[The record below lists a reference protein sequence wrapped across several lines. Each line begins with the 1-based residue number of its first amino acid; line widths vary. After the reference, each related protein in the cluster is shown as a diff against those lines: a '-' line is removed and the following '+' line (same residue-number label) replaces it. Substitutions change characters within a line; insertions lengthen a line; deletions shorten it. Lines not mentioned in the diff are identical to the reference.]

1 MSNRVFLDSSI
12 LVEYY
17 KGTKTDLLESLL
29 LEIPETRLFIC
40 QTTLS
45 EYFFQCLKTDSGK
58 APLTVKSS
66 GKIAEALSSTDHRE
80 FLSLFEYLSDGES
93 LCQMCPEMM
102 SKHNLLPNDALV
114 LSICKLNG
122 INILASYD
130 ANDFKKACDK
140 ENITLLQTL
149 ADWEDFKKVK

>member
-1 MSNRVFLDSSI
+1 MSSSIFVDSSI

-17 KGTKTDLLESLL
+17 KGTKTELLETLL

-45 EYFFQCLKTDSGK
+45 EYFFQCLKIDSGK

-66 GKIAEALSSTDHRE
+66 GKIAETLSASDHKE
-80 FLSLFEYLSDGES
+80 FLSLFDYLSDEES
-93 LCQMCPEMM
+93 LRDLCPEMM
-102 SKHNLLPNDALV
+102 SKYNLLPNDALI

-122 INILASYD
+122 INVLASYD
-130 ANDFKKACDK
+130 ANDFQVACAA
-140 ENITLLQTL
+140 EGIILLQSS
-149 ADWEDFKKVK
+149 ADLEVLKQ

>member
-1 MSNRVFLDSSI
+1 MSNSIFIDSSI

-17 KGTKTDLLESLL
+17 KGTKTELLETLL
-29 LEIPETRLFIC
+29 LEISETRLCIC

-45 EYFFQCLKTDSGK
+45 EYFFQCLKIDSGK

-66 GKIAEALSSTDHRE
+66 GKIAETLSTTDHRE
-80 FLSLFEYLSDGES
+80 FLSLFDFINDQES
-93 LCQMCPEMM
+93 LREMCPEMM
-102 SKHNLLPNDALV
+102 SKHNLLPNDALI

-130 ANDFKKACDK
+130 ANDFPVACAA
-140 ENITLLQTL
+140 EGIIFIQSS
-149 ADWEDFKKVK
+149 ADWEVLKK